1 MLKRCYF
8 AISFLKKYGTSIITL
23 AMDKLEVVIHF
34 TWISQFPLDRNH
46 FSVTTELLISAPY
59 LWFRKVI

>member
-23 AMDKLEVVIHF
+23 AIDKLEVVIYF

-46 FSVTTELLISAPY
+46 FSGTTGLLISAPY
-59 LWFRKVI
+59 LWFGKVV